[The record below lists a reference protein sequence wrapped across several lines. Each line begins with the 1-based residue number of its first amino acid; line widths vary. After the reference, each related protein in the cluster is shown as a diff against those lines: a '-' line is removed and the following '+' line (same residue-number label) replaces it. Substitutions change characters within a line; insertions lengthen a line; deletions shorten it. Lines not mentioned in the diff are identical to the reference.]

1 MTSDSTPIAGLVEER
16 VPPVGVRAGGL
27 PRERSHSLR
36 LFALSFLML
45 FVELSLIRWT
55 AANDIHLAYLTNFVL
70 LASFLGIGLGF
81 LRARKGPDLL
91 PWAPIFLAA
100 MVGFVLVFP
109 VTVNLA
115 TGKLTGAFGWTAAPR
130 WVELT
135 VTFGLTVAIMAAI
148 GHGVAQQFV
157 RFQPLQAYRLDIF
170 GSLAGTVAFTL
181 LSFLE
186 LTPIWWGAI
195 VSVLLVVLLGRRW
208 QLIALCGALALLGY
222 ESARPNEHWSPYYK
236 ITASYASETTVAGV
250 PTHGVLTVKAN
261 NIPHQT
267 AYPVATLRRVER
279 FYFFPYRHLAQPPRN
294 MLIVGAGTGNDVAVA
309 LSEGARHI
317 DAVEI
322 DPEIQALGRRYHPDH
337 PYQNPRVSVH
347 IDDGRAFVE
356 DTHNRYDLIVF
367 ALPDSLTLFA
377 GQGVLRLEN
386 YLFTKESM
394 QRVRSLLAPG
404 GTFAMYNYYES
415 WLRDRYAGTLATVY
429 GRVPCVEVGDTL
441 AGRQQAV
448 LTDSLAPIRHC
459 STFWRSVPVSEPT
472 DDYPFPYLPHPQ
484 IPAFYWHT
492 LVLMLAAAVLLIGIA
507 GGGPR
512 AAYGGMLR
520 YVDLAFMGAAF
531 LLLETKNV
539 VQFALLFGTT
549 WLVNALVF
557 IGVLLAVWAAIETT
571 RRMRLPRAPVL
582 YLLLAVS
589 LVLAWAIP
597 QASLLALAPVPR
609 FFAAVAIAFAPIYLA
624 NLVFAQRFA
633 DVGSSTV
640 AFAANLLGALIGG
653 ALEYLSL
660 LTGYRFL
667 LVVVGML
674 YFCAFV
680 SNRLLMAMPRTES
693 RAVEVASEA

>member
-1 MTSDSTPIAGLVEER
+1 
-16 VPPVGVRAGGL
+16 
-27 PRERSHSLR
+27 
-36 LFALSFLML
+36 ML

-91 PWAPIFLAA
+91 PWAPIFLAL
-100 MVGFVLVFP
+100 MVGFVLAFP
-109 VTVNLA
+109 VTVNLD

-157 RFQPLQAYRLDIF
+157 RFQPLAAYRLDLL
-170 GSLAGTVAFTL
+170 GSLAGTALFPL
-181 LSFLE
+181 LSFLD
-186 LTPIWWGAI
+186 LPPIWWGAI
-195 VSVLLVVLLGRRW
+195 VTVL
-208 QLIALCGALALLGY
+208 LIALLGPRWQIGALVVVLALLGY
-222 ESARPNEHWSPYYK
+222 ESARPTEHWSPYYK
-236 ITASYASETTVAGV
+236 ITASYAPVENLDGV
-250 PTHGVLTVKAN
+250 PTHGVLSVKAN

-267 AYPVATLRRVER
+267 AYPVSALKRIER
-279 FYFFPYRHLAQPPRN
+279 FYFFPYRHLARPPRN

-309 LSEGARHI
+309 LSEGAKHI

-337 PYQNPRVSVH
+337 PYQSPRVSVH

-394 QRVRSLLAPG
+394 QRVRSLLMPG

-429 GRVPCVEVGDTL
+429 GRVPCVEVGDAL
-441 AGRQQAV
+441 GGRQQAV
-448 LTDSLAPIRHC
+448 LTESLAPIRRC
-459 STFWRSVPVSEPT
+459 STFWRAIPVREPT

-492 LVLMLAAAVLLIGIA
+492 LVLMLGAAVLLIGIA

-557 IGVLLAVWAAIETT
+557 VGVLLAVWAAIETT
-571 RRMRLPRAPVL
+571 RRLRLPPAPVL
-582 YLLLAVS
+582 YVLLAAALAV
-589 LVLAWAIP
+589 AWAVP
-597 QASLLALAPVPR
+597 QESLLALSPVPR
-609 FFAAVAIAFAPIYLA
+609 FFAATAIAFAPIYFA
-624 NLVFAQRFA
+624 NLIFAQRFA

-640 AFAANLLGALIGG
+640 AFAANLLGAIIGG

-660 LTGYRFL
+660 LAGYRFL
-667 LVVVGML
+667 LVVVGIL
-674 YFCAFV
+674 YACAFV
-680 SNRLLMAMPRTES
+680 SNRVLLAMPRTQS
-693 RAVEVASEA
+693 RAVAAASEA